1 MAELGLLLVIILVL
15 GGFGLIYYLL
25 KYELPRS
32 EERPPRVVVI
42 RGVPETPPRPPQRVV
57 AIRRIVV
64 FGRRPPPY

>member
-32 EERPPRVVVI
+32 DEPPRVVVI

-57 AIRRIVV
+57 TVRRIVV